1 MSTWTNNVRVNE
13 IIPIS
18 NDQYILI
25 LDFPPID
32 ILYSLIDEN
41 YKYVWICEHLE
52 VGCEWK
58 PIEQFQVFGQKV
70 NTALFRNLRND
81 ILLETSEFLKL
92 IPFYEDGIL
101 LRIVQTNTIPP
112 YFMNPANEN
121 ISQETWCGLLNKHL
135 DYLFELNYCND
146 YSPIISPNKAF
157 LERVLKTQREISSEE

>member
-1 MSTWTNNVRVNE
+1 M
-13 IIPIS
+13 
-18 NDQYILI
+18 
-25 LDFPPID
+25 
-32 ILYSLIDEN
+32 
-41 YKYVWICEHLE
+41 
-52 VGCEWK
+52 GCEWK

-92 IPFYEDGIL
+92 IPFFEDGML